1 MAEITRIITAEI
13 TCIGKGI
20 DEMQGAV
27 VPEELKQE
35 WAKDI
40 ANCLGVDNVVITKVQ
55 HFVRDEDEE
64 VK

>member
-13 TCIGKGI
+13 TFIGKGI

-27 VPEELKQE
+27 VPEEQTQV

-40 ANCLGVDNVVITKVQ
+40 ANCLGADNVVITKVQ
-55 HFVRDEDEE
+55 HFVRDEEE

>member
-27 VPEELKQE
+27 ATEEQKQV

-40 ANCLGVDNVVITKVQ
+40 ANRLDADNVVITKVQ
-55 HFVRDEDEE
+55 HFVRDEEE
-64 VK
+64 IKE